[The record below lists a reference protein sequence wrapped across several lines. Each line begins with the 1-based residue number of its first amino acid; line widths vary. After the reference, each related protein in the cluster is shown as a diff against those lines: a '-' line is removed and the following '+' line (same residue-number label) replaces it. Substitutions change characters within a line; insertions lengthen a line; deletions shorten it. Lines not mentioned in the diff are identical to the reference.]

1 MSLNGKLIE
10 YFDHGRVFCAFV
22 LEDSSNR
29 LRLINQNGKEVKL
42 PAARVLC
49 RSSQTHPVDLSREE
63 LMQRL
68 RSADDIRK
76 GLMTEVNPEE
86 IWELAQDTPDT
97 GFDVSFLAELSFGET
112 AEDDHNAAFLRCIF
126 VDKLFFKYKEGKIIA
141 HSKEVVE
148 QLRLQQEKERQKEA
162 LLENGARGMRSL
174 WEGKNPGE
182 WPEKE
187 KCIDLVRDYYL
198 FANDAPESAL
208 GRELLKKAE
217 LTRPHDPYH
226 FLIKAGVWDRNEN
239 IPLLRYEMPQ
249 EFSEEALAQAG
260 SLHVPDV
267 DHLIA
272 EGRRDFRE
280 LPLLTID
287 GSQTKDYDDALH
299 ILKKGENFE
308 VGIHIADVAHYVKP
322 GSPLYQEALQR
333 VTSLYFPDAMVPMLP
348 PEISE
353 DLCSL
358 IAGRERL
365 ALSYLVMLSPEGE
378 VLDFSIVRSVVTV
391 KRQLTYVESDLSIEK
406 DEELRSLFQLG
417 QKLLKKRIDDGAVL
431 LPIPDVLIQIDADEE
446 ISVSLSPVDTPSRSL
461 VAEFMVLANTLAA
474 RFIADR
480 EAPGLFR
487 SQQPPGQRLV
497 QGLEKDLFVNFR
509 QRKHL
514 APGKLLTVPKHHSG
528 VGVAQYTTVTSPIRR
543 LLDLV
548 MQHQLNHLVQR
559 ETLPFAVRDL
569 NDVAAAIMTR
579 QSKANLVRQLRRRH
593 WLLKCIEK
601 KKNERFDA
609 LILGKGPKRV
619 NVVLTDFLLEGDLQA
634 NQAITARPGDMVSV
648 GISRVSALDNVLRL
662 EW

>member
-22 LEDSSNR
+22 LEDSGNR

-198 FANDAPESAL
+198 FANDATESAL

-406 DEELRSLFQLG
+406 DEELRCLFQLG

-548 MQHQLNHLVQR
+548 MQHQLNHLAQR

-619 NVVLTDFLLEGDLQA
+619 NVVLTDFLLEGDLPA

>member
-22 LEDSSNR
+22 LEDSGNR

-198 FANDAPESAL
+198 FANDATESAL

-365 ALSYLVMLSPEGE
+365 ALSYLVLLSPEGE

-431 LPIPDVLIQIDADEE
+431 LPIPDVIIQIDADEE

-548 MQHQLNHLVQR
+548 MQHQLNHLAQR

>member
-22 LEDSSNR
+22 LEDSGNR

-76 GLMTEVNPEE
+76 GLMTDVNPEE

-198 FANDAPESAL
+198 FANDATESAL

-548 MQHQLNHLVQR
+548 MQHQLNHLAQR

>member
-1 MSLNGKLIE
+1 
-10 YFDHGRVFCAFV
+10 
-22 LEDSSNR
+22 
-29 LRLINQNGKEVKL
+29 
-42 PAARVLC
+42 ARVLC

-431 LPIPDVLIQIDADEE
+431 LPIPDVIIQIDADEE

-548 MQHQLNHLVQR
+548 MQHQLNHLAQR

-619 NVVLTDFLLEGDLQA
+619 NVVLTDFLLEGDLPA

>member
-22 LEDSSNR
+22 LEDSGNR

-76 GLMTEVNPEE
+76 GLMTDVNPEE

-198 FANDAPESAL
+198 FANDATESAL

-431 LPIPDVLIQIDADEE
+431 LPIPDVIIQIDADEE

-548 MQHQLNHLVQR
+548 MQHQLNHLAQR

>member
-1 MSLNGKLIE
+1 
-10 YFDHGRVFCAFV
+10 
-22 LEDSSNR
+22 
-29 LRLINQNGKEVKL
+29 
-42 PAARVLC
+42 
-49 RSSQTHPVDLSREE
+49 
-63 LMQRL
+63 
-68 RSADDIRK
+68 ADDIRK

-198 FANDAPESAL
+198 FANDATESVL

-406 DEELRSLFQLG
+406 DEELRCLFQLG

-514 APGKLLTVPKHHSG
+514 APGKLLTV
-528 VGVAQYTTVTSPIRR
+528 
-543 LLDLV
+543 
-548 MQHQLNHLVQR
+548 
-559 ETLPFAVRDL
+559 
-569 NDVAAAIMTR
+569 
-579 QSKANLVRQLRRRH
+579 
-593 WLLKCIEK
+593 
-601 KKNERFDA
+601 
-609 LILGKGPKRV
+609 
-619 NVVLTDFLLEGDLQA
+619 
-634 NQAITARPGDMVSV
+634 
-648 GISRVSALDNVLRL
+648 
-662 EW
+662 